1 MADDA
6 APREQAHE
14 LLAAYALDAVDDL
27 ERRAVERLLAG
38 DPDARRELD
47 EYREVVAAFTV
58 PEQPPTALREQVL
71 ARVAALAAAPS
82 AAPSAE
88 QEITAHG
95 TEATDTARR
104 DDAAR
109 PSAPARTSH
118 RPVAH
123 PLRRRLAAL
132 GVAAAIVTAVAI
144 PTTIAI
150 QATQSQR
157 ELQAE
162 ADTIAQMLADPD
174 AQMLTADMSG
184 GGEVSALVS
193 AGHVLLAASGMA
205 DPGEGQDYQLWEI
218 NGDSITSAG
227 LIRPT
232 DGSASALL
240 EAAPGTTLAVTL
252 EPTGG
257 SEQPTTEPLVA
268 VQT

>member
-27 ERRAVERLLAG
+27 ERRAVERLLAE

-82 AAPSAE
+82 AE
-88 QEITAHG
+88 QEIPAQG
-95 TEATDTARR
+95 TETSDSARR

-109 PSAPARTSH
+109 LSAPARTSH
-118 RPVAH
+118 RRVAH

-157 ELQAE
+157 ELQAD

-174 AQMLTADMSG
+174 AQMLTADMRG

-193 AGHVLLAASGMA
+193 SGHVLLAASGMA
-205 DPGEGQDYQLWEI
+205 DPGDDQDYQLWAI
-218 NGDSITSAG
+218 NGDSISSAG

-232 DGSASALL
+232 DGSASTLL

-252 EPTGG
+252 EPAGG

>member
-1 MADDA
+1 MADDHD
-6 APREQAHE
+6 APREQAYD

-27 ERRAVERLLAG
+27 ERRAVERLLAA

-47 EYREVVAAFTV
+47 EFREVVAAFTAD
-58 PEQPPTALREQVL
+58 ERPPAALRDQVL
-71 ARVAALAAAPS
+71 ARVTAQADAAAEPVS
-82 AAPSAE
+82 
-88 QEITAHG
+88 QTF
-95 TEATDTARR
+95 
-104 DDAAR
+104 
-109 PSAPARTSH
+109 APARTTH
-118 RPVAH
+118 RPAAR

-132 GVAAAIVTAVAI
+132 GVAAAVVAAVAV

-150 QATQSQR
+150 QSHSTQR
-157 ELQAE
+157 ELQAQ

-174 AQMLTADMSG
+174 ARILTADMSG

-193 AGHVLLAASGMA
+193 AGHVMLSASGMA
-205 DPGEGQDYQLWEI
+205 DPGQGQDYQLWTI
-218 NGDSITSAG
+218 SGDTISSAG

-257 SEQPTTEPLVA
+257 SEQPTTDPLVA

>member
-6 APREQAHE
+6 DPRKQAHD

-27 ERRAVERLLAG
+27 DRRTVERLLAD

-47 EYREVVAAFTV
+47 EYREVVSAFTV
-58 PEQPPTALREQVL
+58 PEQPPSALREQVL
-71 ARVAALAAAPS
+71 ARVAALSAAHDAAAAAP
-82 AAPSAE
+82 AAPAE
-88 QEITAHG
+88 
-95 TEATDTARR
+95 
-104 DDAAR
+104 AA
-109 PSAPARTSH
+109 PPTAPARTAH

-150 QATQSQR
+150 QATQAQR

-162 ADTIAQMLADPD
+162 ADTIARMLADPD

-205 DPGEGQDYQLWEI
+205 DPGDDLDYQLWAI
-218 NGDSITSAG
+218 NGDSISSAG
-227 LIRPT
+227 LIHPT

-252 EPTGG
+252 EPAGG